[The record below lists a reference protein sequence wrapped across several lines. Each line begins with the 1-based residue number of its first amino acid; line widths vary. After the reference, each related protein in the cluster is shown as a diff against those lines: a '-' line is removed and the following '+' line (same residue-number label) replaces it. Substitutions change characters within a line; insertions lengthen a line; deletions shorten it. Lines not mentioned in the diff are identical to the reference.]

1 MNDKKNTASFSL
13 KDEKFDLDA
22 FKLKYKS
29 ALTFLNS
36 DAFSAND
43 IIKVD
48 KNIII
53 LDLSRGAELFGVPLS
68 GLPVDHFSDLINRAL
83 IDAETGFAY
92 GRWAENRGIY
102 ANDLFNSNADT
113 ISEKRSIHLG
123 LDVFCDDGTK
133 IYSPL
138 DGRIHTKT
146 NNKQELDYGPLL
158 ILEHDDDEG
167 GVFFTLYGHL
177 DSKSL
182 INIHEGDEII
192 AGQPIAEVGAPPEN
206 GNWPPHL
213 HFQIILDLLGLNSDF
228 PGVAFPSE
236 MEKWLS
242 LSPCPSMFFESA
254 PTEID
259 ASMETKKKL
268 GVTAK

>member
-1 MNDKKNTASFSL
+1 MKDKKNTASFSL

-22 FKLKYKS
+22 FNLRYKS
-29 ALTFLNS
+29 SLTFLS
-36 DAFSAND
+36 SRAFSACE

-48 KNIII
+48 KNTIT
-53 LDLSRGAELFGVPLS
+53 LDLSREAELFGVPLS
-68 GLPVDHFSDLINRAL
+68 GLPVDHFNDLINRAL
-83 IDAETGFAY
+83 LDAETRFAY

-138 DGRIHTKT
+138 DGRIHIKT
-146 NNKQELDYGPLL
+146 NNKKELDYGPLL
-158 ILEHDDDEG
+158 ILEHNDDEG

-182 INIHEGDEII
+182 INIHEGDKII
-192 AGQPIAEVGAPPEN
+192 AGQLIAEVGAPPEN

-213 HFQIILDLLGLNSDF
+213 HFQIILDLLGLGSDF

-236 MEKWLS
+236 KEKWLA
-242 LSPCPSMFFESA
+242 LSPCPSMFFLRAS
-254 PTEID
+254 TRIDTSKDNNKEIVK
-259 ASMETKKKL
+259 E
-268 GVTAK
+268 